1 MGQKK
6 NKTDVLLKSLIKMG
20 EIPIED
26 KIIDY
31 LMDLPAERE
40 VPRAISEK
48 TIARL
53 EKRQRQLTE
62 TRERLQNPAKLNSFG
77 EYLRLIRIKQESDTS
92 DLAIKAQMDTGK
104 LVLLENDRISPLDFT
119 LDEMV
124 RLIRSIGLAGQIAT
138 GLIRKSY
145 ELFKLGPQIAKAS
158 ARYEDKNQ
166 TSESKVDDMDRA
178 LKELILKS
186 SARRT
191 ESVSQPEMDTYLK
204 ALQEK
209 LK

>member
-62 TRERLQNPAKLNSFG
+62 TRERLQ
-77 EYLRLIRIKQESDTS
+77 
-92 DLAIKAQMDTGK
+92 
-104 LVLLENDRISPLDFT
+104 
-119 LDEMV
+119 
-124 RLIRSIGLAGQIAT
+124 IG
-138 GLIRKSY
+138 
-145 ELFKLGPQIAKAS
+145 S
-158 ARYEDKNQ
+158 A
-166 TSESKVDDMDRA
+166 
-178 LKELILKS
+178 
-186 SARRT
+186 
-191 ESVSQPEMDTYLK
+191 
-204 ALQEK
+204 
-209 LK
+209 

>member
-1 MGQKK
+1 
-6 NKTDVLLKSLIKMG
+6 
-20 EIPIED
+20 
-26 KIIDY
+26 
-31 LMDLPAERE
+31 
-40 VPRAISEK
+40 
-48 TIARL
+48 
-53 EKRQRQLTE
+53 
-62 TRERLQNPAKLNSFG
+62 
-77 EYLRLIRIKQESDTS
+77 
-92 DLAIKAQMDTGK
+92 MDTGK

>member
-62 TRERLQNPAKLNSFG
+62 TRERLRKWTRANWFCLKMIAF
-77 EYLRLIRIKQESDTS
+77 RL
-92 DLAIKAQMDTGK
+92 
-104 LVLLENDRISPLDFT
+104 
-119 LDEMV
+119 
-124 RLIRSIGLAGQIAT
+124 
-138 GLIRKSY
+138 
-145 ELFKLGPQIAKAS
+145 
-158 ARYEDKNQ
+158 
-166 TSESKVDDMDRA
+166 
-178 LKELILKS
+178 
-186 SARRT
+186 
-191 ESVSQPEMDTYLK
+191 
-204 ALQEK
+204 
-209 LK
+209 